1 MKTLR
6 VNLPGREYDIHI
18 GHGLLNRAEELINEV
33 FPDGSNKKEKRITV
47 VTDSNV
53 APLYADRLLN
63 RLGEYNT
70 KLIVVKAG
78 EEAKSIDNLKRLYEE
93 MLDFKMTRTDLIIA
107 LGGGVVGDLTGFAAA
122 TTLRGIPYVQI
133 PTTLL
138 AQVDSSV
145 GGKTAVNLP
154 QGKNLVG
161 AFYQPK
167 KVIIDT
173 ECLKT
178 LPPETLAD
186 GMAEV
191 IKYGAIADKD
201 LFDKLKILNNQKNN
215 EELFAKIPEIV
226 YTCCNIKR
234 KIVEAD
240 EHDTGKRMILNFGH
254 TYGHT
259 IEKHYNFSTYT
270 HGMAVAAG
278 MIMACR
284 RGEVLNITP
293 AGTADEIEAVVKKY
307 HLPATADISH
317 DELVSAAAVDKKG
330 DGDSINLILLR
341 CIGEAVVC
349 KTKKSDI

>member
-1 MKTLR
+1 MRTLR

-18 GHGLLNRAEELINEV
+18 EGGLLDRIPELIKETGLSKS
-33 FPDGSNKKEKRITV
+33 DGRITV

-53 APLYADRLLN
+53 APLYADKVIRGLS
-63 RLGEYNT
+63 GYET
-70 KLIVVKAG
+70 KLIVVDAG
-78 EEAKSIDNLKRLYEE
+78 ESAKSIDNLKRLYGE

-122 TTLRGIPYVQI
+122 TILRGIPYVQI

-167 KVIIDT
+167 MVIIDT
-173 ECLKT
+173 DCLKT

-191 IKYGAIADKD
+191 IKYGAIADRN
-201 LFDKLKILNNQKNN
+201 LFVELKNIKNNENN

-240 EHDTGKRMILNFGH
+240 ERDTGKRMILNFGH

-284 RGEVLNITP
+284 RGESMGITP
-293 AGTADEIEAVVKKY
+293 AGTADEVEAVVKKY
-307 HLPATADISH
+307 GLPTSADISH
-317 DELVSAAAVDKKG
+317 DELVHAVAVDKKG
-330 DGDSINLILLR
+330 DGDSINLILLKS
-341 CIGEAVVC
+341 IGDAVIC
-349 KTKKSDI
+349 KTKKTDI